1 MSLLGWVLLEHF
13 VLADVAIRTTVSAGA
28 PPLTAFALLAL
39 VLAVTVL
46 MAHTFRALLCAVVA
60 LVVHTNPPAMDNE
73 PQPGSLSLIR
83 SVPKG
88 GTGPRA
94 PGWLRCRPRSLQTA
108 R

>member
-1 MSLLGWVLLEHF
+1 MLGWVLLGHF
-13 VLADVAIRTTVSAGA
+13 VQADVAIRTTVSAGT

-39 VLAVTVL
+39 VLAVTVH

-60 LVVHTNPPAMDNE
+60 LVVRTNAPSVRDE

-88 GTGPRA
+88 GTGPRS
-94 PGWLRCRPRSLQTA
+94 PGWLHCRPRSLGAA